1 MSNDQ
6 IETKNK
12 MLMLYN
18 ECLKLA
24 TIQKNKRDK
33 CKNLL
38 HYFVV
43 VTFDLLS
50 YISLLSSLW
59 KEHVFFISSQ
69 QQDVCA
75 QENDDLPLYLS
86 CHVYLCIQM
95 STVCPGDTYNV
106 TCTLFS
112 EYLAGQPSWIR
123 QSDSGLS
130 REGLATLNNFEGC
143 AILTWRFEGTSKKDK
158 K

>member
-1 MSNDQ
+1 MNIFNAVFYTAFPTTSILNVLPSFSLFFNLLFLSLYRRGCREGWTMLQ
-6 IETKNK
+6 IKTNNK
-12 MLMLYN
+12 MLMVYN

-24 TIQKNKRDK
+24 TMQKNKRDK
-33 CKNLL
+33 RKNLL

-43 VTFDLLS
+43 VTL
-50 YISLLSSLW
+50 LLSSLW
-59 KEHVFFISSQ
+59 REQVLFISSQ

-86 CHVYLCIQM
+86 CHIYLCIQM

-112 EYLAGQPSWIR
+112 VS
-123 QSDSGLS
+123 
-130 REGLATLNNFEGC
+130 
-143 AILTWRFEGTSKKDK
+143 TSQVSPRG
-158 K
+158 